1 MSYGGNQPPGYPPQ
15 GYPPP
20 GYPPP
25 GYPQPGGYQPGGY
38 GYAPAPQYASFGKRF
53 AAVLLDGLIGL
64 VAQIPGWIVIGIA
77 IAVGASNADA
87 QGRVRDSEAGAFI
100 GLMFLGYG
108 VLFLGALAFGIY
120 NIYLLGKTGSTLGK
134 RWMKIKVL
142 DQTGQPLGFGKA
154 FGREIVKG
162 LIAGVGASCF
172 IGLALLLWPLWD
184 KEKQGLY
191 DKVFNTHVYEA

>member
-25 GYPQPGGYQPGGY
+25 SYPQPGGYQPGGY
-38 GYAPAPQYASFGKRF
+38 GYAPAPQYASIGKRF
-53 AAVLLDGLIGL
+53 GAWFLDVLITLAAM
-64 VAQIPGWIVIGIA
+64 IPGWIVFGIA

-87 QGRVRDSEAGAFI
+87 QGNVRGPEAGAFV
-100 GLMFLGYG
+100 GLMLLGYAL
-108 VLFLGALAFGIY
+108 LFGGALGVGIY

-142 DQTGQPLGFGKA
+142 DQTGQPLGFWKA
-154 FGREIVKG
+154 FARELVKG
-162 LIAGVGASCF
+162 IIGNVCF
-172 IGLALLLWPLWD
+172 ILWLWPLWD
-184 KEKQGLY
+184 QEKQGLY
-191 DKVFNTHVYEA
+191 DKLFNTHVYEA